1 MKDKDKG
8 ESKGFAFI
16 TFTTNDTAQKAIEEV
31 HDKEFKVLS
40 WQQSRVYIPIW
51 ANIIRASNT
60 YIF

>member
-40 WQQSRVYIPIW
+40 WQQSRVYIPI
-51 ANIIRASNT
+51 
-60 YIF
+60 